1 MHLSLLVFYP
11 YLFFLFVL
19 PIFLII
25 WIVQAFR
32 KKSTKIIKRI
42 CLALIAAFI
51 IFEVLG
57 YATQCKHQW
66 INASCSAPK
75 TCSLCGKTEGEPL
88 DHRWDKATCTKPK
101 TCVVCGQTKG
111 EALGHHW
118 VEATCS
124 APKTCS
130 RCGATEG
137 VALPHTPGDPEP
149 AADYVNAVYTVT
161 SVCTVCGEIVEQES
175 VPMISLLNDGKFLFN
190 ATEFTERLRKCLE
203 KQSSHYS
210 AMLSSPPNETM
221 GIVIDYFDEWVAS
234 VLFTDE
240 TSFIQSGREDDRD
253 ISVMII
259 QFESDDS
266 SDIAGTILALV
277 QACDPALSY
286 SDAQD
291 VGTSIVLSGQKVKAY
306 EHNGIN
312 YLFGKQ
318 NGKYRL
324 YISLLKN

>member
-1 MHLSLLVFYP
+1 MSDAFITIGFLS
-11 YLFFLFVL
+11 LFVL

-75 TCSLCGKTEGEPL
+75 ICSLCGETEGEPL

-137 VALPHTPGDPEP
+137 EALPHTPGDPEP

-161 SVCTVCGEIVEQES
+161 SVCTVCGDIVEQES
-175 VPMISLLNDGKFLFN
+175 VPMISLLNDGKFLFS
-190 ATEFTERLRKCLE
+190 ADEFSQRLDKLF
-203 KQSSHYS
+203 SSMGYS
-210 AMLSSPPNETM
+210 SFDAFCYDTNDMVACAIMHSTDQVGTVGFLGSDGELLTSNQVDEHDVKALMVKMDNDNPDAAILS
-221 GIVIDYFDEWVAS
+221 IVGVVAAC
-234 VLFTDE
+234 
-240 TSFIQSGREDDRD
+240 
-253 ISVMII
+253 
-259 QFESDDS
+259 DS
-266 SDIAGTILALV
+266 SLDEDEADDVRYKIVEASQRGSGYELNDIKYTLAV
-277 QACDPALSY
+277 YD
-286 SDAQD
+286 D
-291 VGTSIVLSGQKVKAY
+291 
-306 EHNGIN
+306 
-312 YLFGKQ
+312 
-318 NGKYRL
+318 L
-324 YISLLKN
+324 YILLVTPSV

>member
-1 MHLSLLVFYP
+1 MSDAFITIGFLS
-11 YLFFLFVL
+11 LFVL

-75 TCSLCGKTEGEPL
+75 TCSLCGETEGEPL

-137 VALPHTPGDPEP
+137 EALPHTPGDPEP

-161 SVCTVCGEIVEQES
+161 SVCTVCGDIVEQEN
-175 VPMISLLNDGKFLFN
+175 VPMNSLLNDGKFLFS
-190 ATEFTERLRKCLE
+190 ATEFTERLRKYLE
-203 KQSSHYS
+203 KESSHYL
-210 AMLSSPPNETM
+210 AILSSPPNETM